1 MEPTNTFY
9 RYFANKDA
17 ILQYLLEDTLINLLE
32 IAIHMENNNHIN
44 MVEYFA
50 YWLQH
55 YRKYDSLW
63 SIVQSGDKHDM
74 LLTLMVK
81 YYVKLS
87 DPSIKEDFNNLHTKQ
102 IIFLSYGMQ
111 GILDVWRYT
120 GYEQSEEE
128 VAKQLYKLFQTPMLQ
143 LHPTGERARELIKKH
158 KEHNYFIE
166 EYKAVH

>member
-1 MEPTNTFY
+1 MKPHKSRFSRINGYTTYIFMLRGFY
-9 RYFANKDA
+9 LAFHLNP
-17 ILQYLLEDTLINLLE
+17 L
-32 IAIHMENNNHIN
+32 
-44 MVEYFA
+44 
-50 YWLQH
+50 
-55 YRKYDSLW
+55 
-63 SIVQSGDKHDM
+63 
-74 LLTLMVK
+74 
-81 YYVKLS
+81 KLS

-120 GYEQSEEE
+120 GYEQFEEE